1 MLSHPKGFWDERGI
15 NMKNQRGQDLVE
27 FALLIPFF
35 FIIFFGIMYCGFA
48 FGDYI
53 TLNNEARSAAREAVI
68 GIDSIKFD
76 KGETQEKQDKA
87 VKDYYQT
94 LVNDYKDAIKDNGM
108 MTNLYIF
115 DGMLISEDKKVERTY
130 TSKDELLQS
139 LQKVNLPKNPNG
151 NSDKGSVIVIIKT
164 KMNPAY
170 AFTYV
175 LSGYGVSLLDGYEI
189 TYIMYNENKAGNNS

>member
-1 MLSHPKGFWDERGI
+1 M
-15 NMKNQRGQDLVE
+15 E

-35 FIIFFGIMYCGFA
+35 FIFFFGIMYCGFA

-53 TLNNEARSAAREAVI
+53 TLNNEARSAAREAAI
-68 GIDSIKFD
+68 GVGSIKFD
-76 KGETQEKQDKA
+76 KGETQEEQDKA

-94 LVNDYKDAIKDNGM
+94 LVNDYKGAIEDNGM
-108 MTNLYIF
+108 MTNLYVF

-130 TSKDELLQS
+130 ASKDELLQS
-139 LQKVNLPKNPNG
+139 LQKANLPKDSNG

-170 AFTYV
+170 AFPYV

-189 TYIMYNENKAGNNS
+189 TYIMYNENKAGSNS